1 MQKPSLLLA
10 LIFLISCN
18 SPEARLERLQHD
30 FWEKFARQEFF
41 EIKLKDEVLH
51 LPLPPS
57 SELPIAQKALVEKL
71 HQEANSIEKEKLGD
85 ESQKQLAQL
94 RLALGDCVAQAGN
107 SLFDPSRYTFS
118 MRLHQ
123 FSEHPDLPLFLEK
136 IPAYYAQIEQRW
148 QRPDI
153 RFVQKAVD
161 ESQIT
166 LDLLEVLEQKS
177 NGVLA
182 ERARTAR
189 AAVKDFIGL
198 CQSALLL

>member
-1 MQKPSLLLA
+1 MQKLA
-10 LIFLISCN
+10 LLFALFFLISCN

-30 FWEKFARQEFF
+30 FWEKFARQDFF

-85 ESQKQLAQL
+85 ESQKQLTQL
-94 RLALGDCVAQAGN
+94 RLALGDFVAQADN
-107 SLFDPSRYTFS
+107 SLFDPSRYTVS
-118 MRLHQ
+118 MRLQQ

-153 RFVQKAVD
+153 RFVQKAVA

-166 LDLLEVLEQKS
+166 LDLLEGLEQKS
-177 NGVLA
+177 NGVLS
-182 ERARTAR
+182 ERTRTAR

-198 CQSALLL
+198 CQSALLR